1 MNHRLWMLPVALL
14 LSLLA
19 GVAAAQSLSEIK
31 ARMEDRLPVI
41 ADLKARGV
49 VGETNKGFLAFVG
62 DQREKADVVKA
73 ENEDRA
79 AVYEAIAQQQ
89 GVSADLVGRRRAL
102 QLRQQARPGEWLQD
116 ENGNWYQK

>member
-1 MNHRLWMLPVALL
+1 MLPVALL

-102 QLRQQARPGEWLQD
+102 QLRQRARPGEWLQD

>member
-1 MNHRLWMLPVALL
+1 MKHRLWFFPVALL

-19 GVAAAQSLSEIK
+19 GAAAAQSLSEIK

-41 ADLKARGV
+41 ADLKARGI

-62 DQREKADVVKA
+62 DQREKAEVVQA
-73 ENEDRA
+73 ENADRA

-102 QLRQQARPGEWLQD
+102 QLRQQARPGEWLQN
-116 ENGNWYQK
+116 ESGEWYQK

>member
-1 MNHRLWMLPVALL
+1 MKHRLWMLPVALL

>member
-1 MNHRLWMLPVALL
+1 MKHRLWMLPVALL

-102 QLRQQARPGEWLQD
+102 QLRQRARPGEWLQD